1 MLPLK
6 PEKTVYKVRT
16 ALPIQYA
23 ALLHIDDVSSR
34 LALHPVTW
42 WWECTTLSVGHHLK
56 HNIQLFQFPKPP
68 PKPLILHEAPN
79 T

>member
-34 LALHPVTW
+34 LTLHPVTW

-56 HNIQLFQFPKPP
+56 LNIQLFQFPKPP
-68 PKPLILHEAPN
+68 PKPPILHEAPN